1 MKKASIYLAVF
12 VFLSSN
18 AAYAQIQKGT
28 FLVGASSNFG
38 YSSTSYEDSDDNLN
52 VFSLNL
58 KGGYFVI
65 DDLTFGL
72 SFGYTKYSAGDID
85 ASSTSVGLFGR
96 YYVNGKFFA
105 GMGYNSSKV
114 EDADAINRVPFE
126 VGYAAFIND
135 NIAVEP
141 SLSYSI
147 GVGDTES
154 NQFALNVGFALYFN
168 R

>member
-1 MKKASIYLAVF
+1 MKKVSLYLAVI
-12 VFLSSN
+12 VFLFAN
-18 AAYAQIQKGT
+18 AAFAQIQKGA

-38 YSSTSYEDSDDNLN
+38 YSSTSYENSDDNVNL
-52 VFSLNL
+52 FSLNL

-72 SFGYTKYSAGDID
+72 SFGYNKFSVGDND
-85 ASSTSVGLFGR
+85 ASTTSVGFFGR

-105 GMGYNSSKV
+105 GMGYNSSKA
-114 EDADAINRVPFE
+114 EGADAINRVPFE
-126 VGYAAFIND
+126 IGYAAFLNN

-141 SLSYSI
+141 SLSYAI
-147 GVGDTES
+147 GVSDNKS